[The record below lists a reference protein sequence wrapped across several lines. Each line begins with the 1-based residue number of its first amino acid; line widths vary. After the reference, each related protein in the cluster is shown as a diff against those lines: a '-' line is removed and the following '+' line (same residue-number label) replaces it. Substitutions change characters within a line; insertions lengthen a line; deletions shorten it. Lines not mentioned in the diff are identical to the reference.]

1 MTELCDFEY
10 SRDLLNS
17 NSDFNFIG
25 SVLHN
30 IKEIKLIIINSLGAT
45 GSSESSELKKTKK
58 MVYDFTTERNARGK
72 HPDKRFDVELSWKY
86 AMDMIVKELKNT
98 FPDSKVYSAKKEI
111 YDISDKVTNHR
122 LIIVDWN

>member
-1 MTELCDFEY
+1 MTELCHFEY

-30 IKEIKLIIINSLGAT
+30 IKEIKLRIINSLGTT
-45 GSSESSELKKTKK
+45 GTYELNKTNK
-58 MVYDFTTERNARGK
+58 MVYDFTTEINARSK
-72 HPDKRFDVELSWKY
+72 HPNKRLDVELSWKY
-86 AMDMIVKELKNT
+86 AMDMIVKELKKT
-98 FPDSKVYSAKKEI
+98 FIDSNVYSANKEI
-111 YDISDKVTNHR
+111 YDISDKVTIHR

>member
-1 MTELCDFEY
+1 MTELCHFEY

-30 IKEIKLIIINSLGAT
+30 IKEIKLRIINSLGTT
-45 GSSESSELKKTKK
+45 GTSELNKTNK
-58 MVYDFTTERNARGK
+58 MVYDFTTEINARSK
-72 HPDKRFDVELSWKY
+72 HPNKRLDVELSWKY
-86 AMDMIVKELKNT
+86 AMDMIVKELKKT
-98 FPDSKVYSAKKEI
+98 FVDSNVYSANKEI
-111 YDISDKVTNHR
+111 YDISDKVTIHR